1 MPVTMNIAGETAIDV
16 MKQIGELA
24 ALAAGNPLDKIETE
38 ALLAELR
45 DRLAKNGQVVKIVP
59 FDNEKTSGEGNS
71 PAATTRGRQR
81 KSQAEAA
88 SDGGAKASAAPAA
101 IEEAEQ
107 TIADNSPTVPAN
119 AEVTIMAPA
128 TLEEVKSALNAFA
141 AANGQVEARKI
152 MQDAGGSAALKDVP
166 VEKFNDLILALQNGT
181 VKQAA

>member
-1 MPVTMNIAGETAIDV
+1 MLTMQLAGETATELF
-16 MKQIGELA
+16 KQLGELA

-59 FDNEKTSGEGNS
+59 FAEKETSTEGTE
-71 PAATTRGRQR
+71 PTGRRTRQ
-81 KSQAEAA
+81 KKET
-88 SDGGAKASAAPAA
+88 AAPAA
-101 IEEAEQ
+101 VEEAEQ
-107 TIADNSPTVPAN
+107 TIADNSPTVPAST
-119 AEVTIMAPA
+119 EVTIMAPA

-141 AANGQVEARKI
+141 AVNGQVEARKI

-166 VEKFNDLILALQNGT
+166 VEKYGDLVLALQNGM